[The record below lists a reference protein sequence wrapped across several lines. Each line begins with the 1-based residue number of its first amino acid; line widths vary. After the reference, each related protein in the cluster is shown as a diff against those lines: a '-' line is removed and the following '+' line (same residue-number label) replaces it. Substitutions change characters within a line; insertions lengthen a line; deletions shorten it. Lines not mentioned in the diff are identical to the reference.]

1 MTTLWGDMAKCAHIN
16 QRYALEMRFESAP
29 DLSER
34 FGLTFP
40 AL

>member
-16 QRYALEMRFESAP
+16 QKDALKMRFESVP
-29 DLSER
+29 DLGQR